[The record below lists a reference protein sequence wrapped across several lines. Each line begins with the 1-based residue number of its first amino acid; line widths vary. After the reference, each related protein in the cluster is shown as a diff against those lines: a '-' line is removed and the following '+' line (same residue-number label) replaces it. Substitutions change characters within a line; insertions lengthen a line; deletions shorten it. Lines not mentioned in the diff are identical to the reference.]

1 MSYDKQLI
9 YIEQLLLLQNR
20 RLIIEDVAHEKTH
33 VRHDGA
39 DHGRR
44 PIHYKQTSR
53 SYGGAHDTNLRKNH
67 QQEKGRG
74 CFSVGQCVRIIKME
88 HNNTSNNQGREDSS
102 FSLFTPMQ

>member
-1 MSYDKQLI
+1 MCTKMRLYFLFGYMSYDKQLI
-9 YIEQLLLLQNR
+9 YIEQLVLLQNR

-53 SYGGAHDTNLRKNH
+53 SYGGAPTQIYAK
-67 QQEKGRG
+67 
-74 CFSVGQCVRIIKME
+74 IINKKKDE
-88 HNNTSNNQGREDSS
+88 AVSLLDSA
-102 FSLFTPMQ
+102 FE